1 MRQQVSAPTAG
12 RIRHGEVFSV
22 RYFSKHDQDLPFRSA
37 PSLRS
42 FLKRAQERVYGRT
55 TQVVEIVFPIE
66 RARLY
71 AGRRL
76 VINQDV
82 ESKILIRIRV
92 YDREGEL
99 VENYGYENLDVEARL
114 ADADF
119 DPNNSSYNF

>member
-1 MRQQVSAPTAG
+1 M
-12 RIRHGEVFSV
+12 
-22 RYFSKHDQDLPFRSA
+22 
-37 PSLRS
+37 
-42 FLKRAQERVYGRT
+42 
-55 TQVVEIVFPIE
+55 EIVFPIE